1 MVVARKNV
9 RDFRNVVINPR
20 DHLVLPDKRRLSRN
34 DVSELLSNQEFW
46 ADNPHMRS
54 LIPQLLE
61 YMVSPYNGKPTVAKK
76 KVRGGGLWE
85 DFFAQVDAELDDDD
99 QTAAAPPPRRGATAR
114 NPAPKR
120 AAAAADENTAP
131 WKRKDTIFNFGATE
145 TNSNMSDAPAPTH
158 TAGTSNDPGVRTFMT
173 GVANSRM
180 TRQLELLEKQKQKDL
195 AAAKQ
200 VRAEMAASAVKHRE
214 EMAHYLSVSIA
225 AKKELERARKELDR
239 AAASKQPE
247 PDTDG
252 DVKPRSYW
260 RGVATAAKPKPFTF
274 VPPGATY
281 DYGTGES
288 KHGDDEPP
296 PAPPVS
302 STGSLPIPPVSAPT
316 APPVHGNV
324 SNLSLLMNEAFR
336 QNRPA
341 IIQKLYPLFT
351 SKKGHSL
358 SLVEVVRVAGLS
370 EEEFN
375 HLTDLHRA
383 GNVLNFPV
391 SDNTGISSN
400 GIPVVHVHG
409 PEQFGPRSNPA
420 RPLVIRT
427 NSGTARIKSFA

>member
-1 MVVARKNV
+1 
-9 RDFRNVVINPR
+9 
-20 DHLVLPDKRRLSRN
+20 
-34 DVSELLSNQEFW
+34 
-46 ADNPHMRS
+46 
-54 LIPQLLE
+54 
-61 YMVSPYNGKPTVAKK
+61 
-76 KVRGGGLWE
+76 
-85 DFFAQVDAELDDDD
+85 
-99 QTAAAPPPRRGATAR
+99 
-114 NPAPKR
+114 
-120 AAAAADENTAP
+120 
-131 WKRKDTIFNFGATE
+131 
-145 TNSNMSDAPAPTH
+145 
-158 TAGTSNDPGVRTFMT
+158 
-173 GVANSRM
+173 
-180 TRQLELLEKQKQKDL
+180 
-195 AAAKQ
+195 
-200 VRAEMAASAVKHRE
+200 MAASAVKHRE

-247 PDTDG
+247 PDTDSADGG

-260 RGVATAAKPKPFTF
+260 RGVAAAAKPKPFTF

-296 PAPPVS
+296 PAPPVM
-302 STGSLPIPPVSAPT
+302 PIPPVSAPT

-324 SNLSLLMNEAFR
+324 SSLSLLMDEAFR

-341 IIQKLYPLFT
+341 IIQKLYPLIT
-351 SKKGHSL
+351 SKKAHSL
-358 SLVEVVRVAGLS
+358 SLAEVVRVAGLS

-391 SDNTGISSN
+391 SDNTGISSD

-409 PEQFGPRSNPA
+409 EQFGPRSNPA

-427 NSGTARIKSFA
+427 NAGTTQIKYF

>member
-20 DHLVLPDKRRLSRN
+20 DHFVLPDKRRLSRN

-247 PDTDG
+247 QT
-252 DVKPRSYW
+252 
-260 RGVATAAKPKPFTF
+260 
-274 VPPGATY
+274 
-281 DYGTGES
+281 
-288 KHGDDEPP
+288 
-296 PAPPVS
+296 
-302 STGSLPIPPVSAPT
+302 PIVLT
-316 APPVHGNV
+316 
-324 SNLSLLMNEAFR
+324 
-336 QNRPA
+336 
-341 IIQKLYPLFT
+341 
-351 SKKGHSL
+351 
-358 SLVEVVRVAGLS
+358 VV
-370 EEEFN
+370 
-375 HLTDLHRA
+375 T
-383 GNVLNFPV
+383 
-391 SDNTGISSN
+391 
-400 GIPVVHVHG
+400 
-409 PEQFGPRSNPA
+409 
-420 RPLVIRT
+420 
-427 NSGTARIKSFA
+427 